1 MIALY
6 LSCAADPTLARSTWI
21 GEAVEDYR
29 KTLPVLDGL
38 PSYSCPG
45 PPDDAMVFRAMDHQ
59 VDISFSI
66 DESSGRMDAVSWGD
80 YRSTILPYNAYSG
93 VVRSPYDVALNLWYS
108 SYIYEDAAVQF
119 QGERRYDEGLEWPVD
134 PGYANVRLEHTLS
147 GAADR
152 HDNETV
158 LGPHSWDST
167 SWDPEKYFYP
177 VADCVSHIRPG
188 RFAGWFWMDPAQAGQ
203 YEDTVSNPVWVVW
216 NAGTAYVTRRT
227 ELEFN
232 YASTSETSG
241 FRKGPNGFVSMFF
254 DDLTPA
260 DVWPHLKDDWEGGG

>member
-152 HDNETV
+152 YDNETV